1 MSIHTL
7 DARATDQAVRDIAVQ
22 FSRPVSEVHEI
33 LNSQLHT
40 LDRQA
45 RIKQYVPLL
54 AIKQVK
60 ELLRS
65 RGREHSASPSTRPA

>member
-1 MSIHTL
+1 MSPDAL
-7 DARATDQAVRDIAVQ
+7 DATVTSQAVEDIASQ
-22 FSRPVSEVHEI
+22 FSRPLSEVHEI

-45 RIKQYVPLL
+45 RIKQYLPLL

-65 RGREHSASPSTRPA
+65 NPKPDEPTAAA